1 MSRMLVLMLTVILA
15 FTLNLIACRWGVD
28 VDSTAIMTFAQ
39 NHDGTQQVGMFAAS
53 YFESNAW
60 ASLMLGVLLPMVLL
74 GVGFYAVLRGEP
86 AKME

>member
-15 FTLNLIACRWGVD
+15 VTLNLIACRWGVD